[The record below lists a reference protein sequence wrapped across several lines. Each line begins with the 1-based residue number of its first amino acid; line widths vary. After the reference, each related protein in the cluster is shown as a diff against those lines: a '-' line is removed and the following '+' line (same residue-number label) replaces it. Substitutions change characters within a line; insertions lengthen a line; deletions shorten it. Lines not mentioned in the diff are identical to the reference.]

1 MPLLDGQ
8 QVVPAPLNVVVD
20 NVQTTA
26 WGSWIACRRPGL
38 RLLSMWM
45 LVRVHGHLLN
55 QAASLGRRSTHCA
68 AVPSPVW
75 TRYHPNGDSLPW
87 VVLRSGVLLLNHEAA
102 LVLLLNSAVRQ
113 GLLPLKPS
121 LNAFAKRYWAVS
133 SAAMLGVVTTQ
144 RYKLLTNVAGLLRV
158 VPGWAIP
165 RVLYNLL
172 HLVAAR
178 VLARL
183 VIAALT
189 CVDKRVDASLDG
201 EPFLLGL

>member
-1 MPLLDGQ
+1 
-8 QVVPAPLNVVVD
+8 
-20 NVQTTA
+20 
-26 WGSWIACRRPGL
+26 
-38 RLLSMWM
+38 
-45 LVRVHGHLLN
+45 
-55 QAASLGRRSTHCA
+55 
-68 AVPSPVW
+68 
-75 TRYHPNGDSLPW
+75 
-87 VVLRSGVLLLNHEAA
+87 
-102 LVLLLNSAVRQ
+102 
-113 GLLPLKPS
+113 
-121 LNAFAKRYWAVS
+121 
-133 SAAMLGVVTTQ
+133 MLGVVTTQ